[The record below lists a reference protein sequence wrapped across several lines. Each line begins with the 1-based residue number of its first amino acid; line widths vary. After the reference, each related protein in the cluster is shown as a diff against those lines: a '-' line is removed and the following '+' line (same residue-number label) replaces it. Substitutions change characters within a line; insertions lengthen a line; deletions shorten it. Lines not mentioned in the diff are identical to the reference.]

1 MKELIRDVEE
11 EEVIILLKQMVED
24 NQKILELQEQL
35 VVVVRMDAERKG
47 RKQNRKYIRRGYE
60 KDKREGTK
68 KETRGGK

>member
-60 KDKREGTK
+60 KR
-68 KETRGGK
+68 

>member
-24 NQKILELQEQL
+24 NQKILKLQEQL

-60 KDKREGTK
+60 KR
-68 KETRGGK
+68 

>member
-11 EEVIILLKQMVED
+11 EEVMILLKQMVED

-60 KDKREGTK
+60 KR
-68 KETRGGK
+68 